1 MQSLCIKRGFST
13 INILLFAVALLL
25 LLKFL
30 CVTFFL
36 CHPVI
41 LKTYILFYL
50 FYIIFSK
57 RRSHLKELQNYNQ
70 NFCVRHKNRQKHNQH
85 FKPLFFKIN
94 LHFCHNVCQY
104 LHLDIFS
111 LCVHVIGTTCFDECF
126 LFHVLSGRSLSLL

>member
-1 MQSLCIKRGFST
+1 MQSLCIKRIFSS
-13 INILLFAVALLL
+13 INILLFAAALLL

-41 LKTYILFYL
+41 LKTYILLYL
-50 FYIIFSK
+50 FYIIFWK
-57 RRSHLKELQNYNQ
+57 RRSHCNQ

-94 LHFCHNVCQY
+94 LRFCHNVCQY

-126 LFHVLSGRSLSLL
+126 LFHVLSGRSLLLL